1 MKKVIIMVTVI
12 VMVIAFVGCGKDTKE
27 TEKNDGVEDIRVEEI
42 RVEEIRVE
50 EIQVEEI
57 QTERIYIDGEYE
69 SESDYNSNVNTWEN
83 STTYW
88 D

>member
-27 TEKNDGVEDIRVEEI
+27 TKNKKDDGVEEILVEDIIVEDI
-42 RVEEIRVE
+42 IVE

-57 QTERIYIDGEYE
+57 QIEYIDDEYE
-69 SESDYNSNVNTWEN
+69 NESDYNSKVNTWEN

>member
-1 MKKVIIMVTVI
+1 MRKAIL
-12 VMVIAFVGCGKDTKE
+12 VIAGILAITVTGCGGEAPTPSVDGG
-27 TEKNDGVEDIRVEEI
+27 GVEEIRVEEI

-50 EIQVEEI
+50 EIQVE
-57 QTERIYIDGEYE
+57 TIDDEFARE
-69 SESDYNSNVNTWEN
+69 LKYNSKVNTWEN